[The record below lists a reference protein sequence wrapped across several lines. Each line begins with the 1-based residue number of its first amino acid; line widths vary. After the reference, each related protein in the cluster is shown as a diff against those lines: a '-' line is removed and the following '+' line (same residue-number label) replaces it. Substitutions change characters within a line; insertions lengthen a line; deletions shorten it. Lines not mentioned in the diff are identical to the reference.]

1 MKKIIM
7 FSTYILL
14 IASGCGNDK
23 LPSNIASIL
32 VTEQAN
38 LDELNRVDSLI
49 ISLNDE
55 EIKKIS
61 KDSCFSLYSS
71 HNNFQ
76 EWYDESSEELMEILK
91 INPIYSDYTEIK
103 NRKYEYVI
111 EKTLR
116 WEEGPKLLID
126 NLDKLKERGLSY

>member
-1 MKKIIM
+1 MKKTIV

-14 IASGCGNDK
+14 IASGCGNDR

-32 VTEQAN
+32 VAEQAN
-38 LDELNRVDSLI
+38 LDELNRIDSLI

-55 EIKKIS
+55 EINKIS

-76 EWYDESSEELMEILK
+76 EWYDKSSKELDDILK
-91 INPIYSDYTEIK
+91 FNPSYSDYSEIK
-103 NRKYEYVI
+103 NKKYPYTI
-111 EKTLR
+111 EKNLR
-116 WEEGPKLLID
+116 WEDGDKLLID

>member
-1 MKKIIM
+1 MKKTIV

-14 IASGCGNDK
+14 IASGCGNDR

-32 VTEQAN
+32 VAEQAN

-49 ISLNDE
+49 ISLKDE
-55 EIKKIS
+55 DIKKIS

-71 HNNFQ
+71 HNYFQ
-76 EWYDESSEELMEILK
+76 ERFDESSGELKEILK
-91 INPIYSDYTEIK
+91 INPIYSDYIEIK
-103 NRKYEYVI
+103 NRKYDYVI
-111 EKTLR
+111 EKNLR

-126 NLDKLKERGLSY
+126 NLDKLKERGLSH

>member
-1 MKKIIM
+1 MKKI
-7 FSTYILL
+7 FVVSTYILL
-14 IASGCGNDK
+14 ITSGCGNDK

-32 VTEQAN
+32 ITEQSN

-49 ISLNDE
+49 ISLSDE
-55 EIKKIS
+55 DIKKIS

-76 EWYDESSEELMEILK
+76 EWYDESSEELKEILK
-91 INPIYSDYTEIK
+91 INPTYSDYTEIK

-111 EKTLR
+111 EKNLR